1 MSNNIIVYSSNFCHY
16 CVQAKKLL
24 DKLNLNYNEINIQNF
39 PEKRDEM
46 LLKSNGKRTVP
57 QIFVND
63 HHVGG
68 FAELNRLVQKGEFNS
83 LLLND

>member
-46 LLKSNGKRTVP
+46 LMKSNGKRTVP

-68 FAELNRLVQKGEFNS
+68 FYELNRLVQKGEFDS

>member
-68 FAELNRLVQKGEFNS
+68 FDELNKLVQKGELDS
-83 LLLND
+83 LLLNE